1 MNLRRSWKKEAKNY
15 GNWKKLTPGR
25 KHDDLLFRSEDPS
38 LNPTASLE
46 RSQKFCFGYFS
57 SFRSSSRH
65 KMLLFSQVT
74 ILNITTTLKYSRKW
88 LRRELQTSE
97 ESFQSYS
104 QSGEVSK
111 ILFWLLQQLQ
121 EQQQTQD
128 VAVFSGDHLEYH
140 CNIEIFKK
148 VVEKRSADPRGK
160 LIKLFWYIRGET
172 RFD

>member
-25 KHDDLLFRSEDPS
+25 KHDDSLFRNEDPN
-38 LNPTASLE
+38 LNPTASLK
-46 RSQKFCFGYFS
+46 RSQKFYFGYFG

-121 EQQQTQD
+121 ELQRTQD
-128 VAVFSGDHLEYH
+128 VADVFSGDTLEYH
-140 CNIEIFKK
+140 YNIQIFKN

-160 LIKLFWYIRGET
+160 LISYIRGET